1 MEEYQTSELVEKTA
15 CPNCPSS
22 DAYAIYDDGDGK
34 SHGYCFSCRTYVHD
48 LSNDFDDEA
57 KPTITPTNKS
67 TNQSLPHGE
76 YADIPAR
83 KLFAKSLKK
92 FGYSVGDGKHY
103 APYFDKNGVLVAVK
117 VRGANKEFYVVG
129 DMKKAT
135 LFGQNLWSGGAKRLV
150 CFEGEV
156 DCVSYGQATNLTWEC
171 VSVPSGAAGAAKA
184 IRQNIEFI
192 ESHAEVVFCFDNDEA
207 GQEAAIECAA
217 LLKPGLAKIAKLPLK
232 DASDMLVAGRVEE
245 LKTAIYTAK
254 TYRPDGIV
262 QGDEID
268 LAEVIKATP
277 KGLDVPYN
285 ELNAALRGFRKR
297 ELYMLCAGS
306 GVGKSTFAKE
316 LGVHLAK
323 EHGQRIGW
331 VMLEES
337 LNKTVQSIVAI
348 DNDVPVGDLMENP
361 LYLEESEW
369 RRSMHQIVENCAFY
383 DAWGSTEVDNLMQR
397 LRYLAVGCECDFIVL
412 DHVSMVISG
421 LDVEERKTLDVLLTK
436 LRQFVEQT
444 GVGVIAISHLRRNN
458 SKTSFNRAGEV
469 DLNDLRG
476 SASLE
481 QLSDVVLSVERNQ
494 MDEDRDKAEVSQL
507 RLLKNRPFGQTGP
520 VGFVKY
526 DRHTGRLK
534 HFDQDMPVDVE
545 DFEVPF

>member
-1 MEEYQTSELVEKTA
+1 MLDLQDSELVEKTA

-22 DAYAIYDDGDGK
+22 DAYAIYDDGGGK
-34 SHGYCFSCRTYVHD
+34 SHGYCFSCTTYVHD
-48 LSNDFDDEA
+48 LTDFDEPSVA
-57 KPTITPTNKS
+57 IGNTIQQKTTTFP
-67 TNQSLPHGE
+67 QGD
-76 YADIPAR
+76 YADLPAR
-83 KLFAKSLKK
+83 KLAAKTLKK
-92 FGYSVGDGKHY
+92 FNYTVGDGKHY
-103 APYFDKNGVLVAVK
+103 APYYDKDGNKVAVK

-129 DMKKAT
+129 DMKKAV
-135 LFGQNLWSGGAKRLV
+135 LFGQQLWPGGGKRLV
-150 CFEGEV
+150 ITEGEA
-156 DCVSYGQATNLTWEC
+156 DCLAYAQATNLTWEC
-171 VSVPSGAAGAAKA
+171 CSVPSGAAGAVKA
-184 IRQNIEFI
+184 VRQNIEFI
-192 ESHAEVVFCFDNDEA
+192 ESHAEVVFLFDMDEP
-207 GQEAAIECAA
+207 GREASLSCAA
-217 LLKPGLAKIAKLPLK
+217 LLRPGLAKIAKLPLK
-232 DASDMLVAGRVEE
+232 DANDMLIAGRVEE
-245 LKTAIYTAK
+245 LKTAVYTAK

-277 KGLDVPYN
+277 KGLDVPYL
-285 ELNAALRGFRKR
+285 ELNQALRGFRKR
-297 ELYMLCAGS
+297 ELYLLTAGS

-348 DNDVPVGDLMENP
+348 DNDIPAGDLMEDP
-361 LYLEESEW
+361 TRLEESEW

-397 LRYLAVGCECDFIVL
+397 LRYLAVGCECDWIVL
-412 DHVSMVISG
+412 DHISMVVAG
-421 LDVEERKTLDVLLTK
+421 LDVEERKTLDILMVK

-458 SKTSFNRAGEV
+458 NKTSFNRAGEV

-481 QLSDVVLSVERNQ
+481 QMSDVVLSVERN
-494 MDEDRDKAEVSQL
+494 MMEDDREKAEVSQL

-520 VGFVKY
+520 CSFVKN

-534 HFDQDMPVDVE
+534 HFDQDMPVDVA
-545 DFEVPF
+545 DFDVPF

>member
-1 MEEYQTSELVEKTA
+1 MREYEDSELVEKTA

-22 DAYAIYDDGDGK
+22 DAYAIYDDGGGK
-34 SHGYCFSCRTYVHD
+34 SHGYCFSCTTYVHD
-48 LSNDFDDEA
+48 LTNDFDEPIQ
-57 KPTITPTNKS
+57 KTIQQKTTTFPR
-67 TNQSLPHGE
+67 GE
-76 YADIPAR
+76 YQDIPVR
-83 KLFAKSLKK
+83 KLFSKSLQK
-92 FGYSVGDGKHY
+92 FGYTVGDGKHY
-103 APYFDKNGVLVAVK
+103 APYFDKHGTQVAVK
-117 VRGANKEFYVVG
+117 VRGENKEFYVVG
-129 DMKKAT
+129 DMKKAV
-135 LFGQNLWSGGAKRLV
+135 LFGQQLWAGGAKRLIIL
-150 CFEGEV
+150 EGEL

-184 IRQNIEFI
+184 VSWKLEFI
-192 ESHAEVVFCFDNDEA
+192 ESFNEVCFCFDNDEV
-207 GQEAAIECAA
+207 GQAAAVECAA
-217 LLKPGLAKIAKLPLK
+217 LLRPGLAKIAQLPLK
-232 DASDMLVAGRVEE
+232 DASDMLVSGRVEE

-262 QGDEID
+262 QGAEID

-277 KGLDVPYN
+277 KGLDIPYL
-285 ELNAALRGFRKR
+285 ELNQALRGFRKR
-297 ELYMLCAGS
+297 ELYLLTAGS

-316 LGVHLAK
+316 LGVYLAK

-348 DNDVPVGDLMENP
+348 DNDVPVGDLMEDP
-361 LYLEESEW
+361 LRLEESEW
-369 RRSMHQIVENCAFY
+369 RRTMYEIVENCSFY
-383 DAWGSTEVDNLMQR
+383 DAWGSSEIDNLMQK

-412 DHVSMVISG
+412 DHLSMVISG
-421 LDVEERKTLDVLLTK
+421 LDVEERKTLDMLMTK

-458 SKTSFNRAGEV
+458 NKTSFNRAGEV

-481 QLSDVVLSVERNQ
+481 QLSDVVLSVERN
-494 MDEDRDKAEVSQL
+494 MMEDDREKAEVSQI

-534 HFDQDMPVDVE
+534 HYDNDMPVDVA
-545 DFEVPF
+545 DFDVPF

>member
-1 MEEYQTSELVEKTA
+1 MREYEDSELVEKTA

-22 DAYAIYDDGDGK
+22 DAYAIYDDGGGK
-34 SHGYCFSCRTYVHD
+34 SHGYCFSCTTYVHD
-48 LSNDFDDEA
+48 LTNDFDE
-57 KPTITPTNKS
+57 PVQQTIQQTIQQKTTTFPR
-67 TNQSLPHGE
+67 GE
-76 YADIPAR
+76 YQDIPVR
-83 KLFAKSLKK
+83 KLFSKSLQK
-92 FGYSVGDGKHY
+92 FGYTVGDGKHY
-103 APYFDKNGVLVAVK
+103 APYFDKHGTQVAVK
-117 VRGANKEFYVVG
+117 VRGENKEFYVVG
-129 DMKKAT
+129 DMKKAV
-135 LFGQNLWSGGAKRLV
+135 LFGQQLWAGGAKRLIIL
-150 CFEGEV
+150 EGEL

-184 IRQNIEFI
+184 VRKNIEFI
-192 ESHAEVVFCFDNDEA
+192 ESFNEVCFCFDNDEV
-207 GQEAAIECAA
+207 GQAAAVECAA
-217 LLKPGLAKIAKLPLK
+217 LLRPGLAKIAQLPLK
-232 DASDMLVAGRVEE
+232 DASDMLVSGRVEE

-262 QGDEID
+262 QGAEID

-277 KGLDVPYN
+277 KGLDIPYL
-285 ELNAALRGFRKR
+285 ELNQALRGFRKR
-297 ELYMLCAGS
+297 ELYLLTAGS

-348 DNDVPVGDLMENP
+348 DNDVPVGDLMEDP
-361 LYLEESEW
+361 LRLEESEW
-369 RRSMHQIVENCAFY
+369 RRTMYEIVENCSFY
-383 DAWGSTEVDNLMQR
+383 DAWGSSEIDNLMQK

-412 DHVSMVISG
+412 DHLSMVISG
-421 LDVEERKTLDVLLTK
+421 LDVEERKTLDMLMTK

-481 QLSDVVLSVERNQ
+481 QLSDVVLSVERN
-494 MDEDRDKAEVSQL
+494 MMEDDREKAEVSQI

-534 HFDQDMPVDVE
+534 HYDNDMPVDVA
-545 DFEVPF
+545 DFDVPF

>member
-1 MEEYQTSELVEKTA
+1 MREYEDSELVEKTA

-22 DAYAIYDDGDGK
+22 DAYAIYDDGGGK
-34 SHGYCFSCRTYVHD
+34 SHGYCFSCTTYVHD
-48 LSNDFDDEA
+48 LTNDFDEPIQ
-57 KPTITPTNKS
+57 KTIQQKTTTFPR
-67 TNQSLPHGE
+67 GE
-76 YADIPAR
+76 YQDIPVR
-83 KLFAKSLKK
+83 KLFSKSLQK
-92 FGYSVGDGKHY
+92 FGYTVGDGKHY
-103 APYFDKNGVLVAVK
+103 APYFDKHGTQVAVK
-117 VRGANKEFYVVG
+117 VRGENKEFYVVG
-129 DMKKAT
+129 DMKKAV
-135 LFGQNLWSGGAKRLV
+135 LFGQQLWAGGAKRLIIL
-150 CFEGEV
+150 EGEL

-184 IRQNIEFI
+184 VRKNIEFI
-192 ESHAEVVFCFDNDEA
+192 ESFNEVCFCFDNDEV
-207 GQEAAIECAA
+207 GQAAAVECAA
-217 LLKPGLAKIAKLPLK
+217 LLRPGLAKIAQLPLK
-232 DASDMLVAGRVEE
+232 DASDMLVSGRVEE

-262 QGDEID
+262 QGAEID

-277 KGLDVPYN
+277 KGLDIPYL
-285 ELNAALRGFRKR
+285 ELNQALRGFRKR
-297 ELYMLCAGS
+297 ELYLLTAGS

-316 LGVHLAK
+316 LGVYLAK

-348 DNDVPVGDLMENP
+348 DNDVPVGDLMEDP
-361 LYLEESEW
+361 LRLEESEW
-369 RRSMHQIVENCAFY
+369 RRTMYEIVENCSFY
-383 DAWGSTEVDNLMQR
+383 DAWGSSEIDNLMQK

-412 DHVSMVISG
+412 DHLSMVISG
-421 LDVEERKTLDVLLTK
+421 LDVEERKTLDMLMTK

-458 SKTSFNRAGEV
+458 NKTSFNRAGEV

-481 QLSDVVLSVERNQ
+481 QLSDVVLSVERN
-494 MDEDRDKAEVSQL
+494 MMEDDREKAEVSQI

-534 HFDQDMPVDVE
+534 HYDNDMPVDVA
-545 DFEVPF
+545 DFDVPF

>member
-1 MEEYQTSELVEKTA
+1 MREYEDSELVEKTA

-22 DAYAIYDDGDGK
+22 DAYAIYDDGGGK
-34 SHGYCFSCRTYVHD
+34 SHGYCFSCTTYVHD
-48 LSNDFDDEA
+48 LTNDFDE
-57 KPTITPTNKS
+57 PVQQTIQQTIQQKTTTFPR
-67 TNQSLPHGE
+67 GE
-76 YADIPAR
+76 YQDIPVR
-83 KLFAKSLKK
+83 KLFSKSLQK
-92 FGYSVGDGKHY
+92 FGYTVGDGKHY
-103 APYFDKNGVLVAVK
+103 APYFDKHGTQVAVK
-117 VRGANKEFYVVG
+117 VRGENKEFYVVG
-129 DMKKAT
+129 DMKKAV
-135 LFGQNLWSGGAKRLV
+135 LFGQQLWSGAAKRLIIL
-150 CFEGEV
+150 EGEL

-184 IRQNIEFI
+184 VRKNIEFI
-192 ESHAEVVFCFDNDEA
+192 ESFNEVCFCFDNDEV
-207 GQEAAIECAA
+207 GQAAAVECAA
-217 LLKPGLAKIAKLPLK
+217 LLRPGLAKIAQLPLK
-232 DASDMLVAGRVEE
+232 DASDMLVSGRVEE

-262 QGDEID
+262 QGAEID

-277 KGLDVPYN
+277 KGLDIPYL
-285 ELNAALRGFRKR
+285 ELNQALRGFRKR
-297 ELYMLCAGS
+297 ELYLLTAGS

-348 DNDVPVGDLMENP
+348 DNDVPVGDLMEDP
-361 LYLEESEW
+361 LRLEESEW
-369 RRSMHQIVENCAFY
+369 RRTMYEIVENCSFY
-383 DAWGSTEVDNLMQR
+383 DAWGSSEIDNLMQK

-412 DHVSMVISG
+412 DHLSMVISG
-421 LDVEERKTLDVLLTK
+421 LDVEERKTLDMLMTK

-481 QLSDVVLSVERNQ
+481 QLSDVVLSVERN
-494 MDEDRDKAEVSQL
+494 MMEDDREKAEVSQI

-534 HFDQDMPVDVE
+534 HYDNDMPVDVA
-545 DFEVPF
+545 DFDVPF

>member
-1 MEEYQTSELVEKTA
+1 MLDLQDSELVEKTA

-22 DAYAIYDDGDGK
+22 DAYAIYDDGGGK
-34 SHGYCFSCRTYVHD
+34 SHGYCFSCTTYVHD
-48 LSNDFDDEA
+48 LTNDFDE
-57 KPTITPTNKS
+57 PTVAIGNTIQQKTTNFP
-67 TNQSLPHGE
+67 QGD
-76 YADIPAR
+76 YADLPAR
-83 KLFAKSLKK
+83 KLAAKTLKK
-92 FGYSVGDGKHY
+92 FNYTVGDGKHY
-103 APYFDKNGVLVAVK
+103 APYYDKDGNKVAVK

-129 DMKKAT
+129 DMKKAV
-135 LFGQNLWSGGAKRLV
+135 LFGQQLWPGGGKRLV
-150 CFEGEV
+150 VTEGEA
-156 DCVSYGQATNLTWEC
+156 DCLAYAQATNLTWEC
-171 VSVPSGAAGAAKA
+171 CSVPSGAAGAVKA
-184 IRQNIEFI
+184 VRQNIEFI
-192 ESHAEVVFCFDNDEA
+192 ESHAEVVFLFDMDEP
-207 GQEAAIECAA
+207 GREASLSCAV
-217 LLKPGLAKIAKLPLK
+217 LLRPGLAKIAKLPLK
-232 DASDMLVAGRVEE
+232 DANDMLIAGRVEE
-245 LKTAIYTAK
+245 LKTAVYTAK

-277 KGLDVPYN
+277 KGLDVPYL
-285 ELNAALRGFRKR
+285 ELNQALRGFRKR
-297 ELYMLCAGS
+297 ELYLLTAGS

-348 DNDVPVGDLMENP
+348 DNDIPAGDLMEDP
-361 LYLEESEW
+361 TRLEESEW

-397 LRYLAVGCECDFIVL
+397 LRYLAVGCECDWIVL
-412 DHVSMVISG
+412 DHISMVVAG
-421 LDVEERKTLDVLLTK
+421 LDVEERKTLDILMVK

-458 SKTSFNRAGEV
+458 NKTSFNRAGEV

-481 QLSDVVLSVERNQ
+481 QMSDVVLSVERN
-494 MDEDRDKAEVSQL
+494 MMEDDREKAEVSQI

-520 VGFVKY
+520 CGFVKY

-534 HFDQDMPVDVE
+534 HFDQDMPVDVA
-545 DFEVPF
+545 DFDVPF

>member
-1 MEEYQTSELVEKTA
+1 MREYEDSELVEKTA

-22 DAYAIYDDGDGK
+22 DAYAIYDDGGGK
-34 SHGYCFSCRTYVHD
+34 SHGYCFSCTTYVHD
-48 LSNDFDDEA
+48 LTNDFDE
-57 KPTITPTNKS
+57 PVQQTIQQTIQQKTTTFPR
-67 TNQSLPHGE
+67 GE
-76 YADIPAR
+76 YQDIPVR
-83 KLFAKSLKK
+83 KLFSKSLQK
-92 FGYSVGDGKHY
+92 FGYTVGDGKHY
-103 APYFDKNGVLVAVK
+103 APYFDKHGTQVAVK
-117 VRGANKEFYVVG
+117 VRGENKEFYVVG
-129 DMKKAT
+129 DMKKAV
-135 LFGQNLWSGGAKRLV
+135 LFGQQLWAGGAKRLIIL
-150 CFEGEV
+150 EGEL

-184 IRQNIEFI
+184 VRKNIEFI
-192 ESHAEVVFCFDNDEA
+192 ESFNEVCFCFDNDEV
-207 GQEAAIECAA
+207 GQAAAVECAA
-217 LLKPGLAKIAKLPLK
+217 LLRPGLAKIAKLPLK
-232 DASDMLVAGRVEE
+232 DASDMLVSGRVEE

-262 QGDEID
+262 QGAEID

-277 KGLDVPYN
+277 KGLDIPYL
-285 ELNAALRGFRKR
+285 ELNQALRGFRKR
-297 ELYMLCAGS
+297 ELYLLTAGS

-348 DNDVPVGDLMENP
+348 DNDVPVGDLMEDP
-361 LYLEESEW
+361 LRLEESEW
-369 RRSMHQIVENCAFY
+369 RRTMYEIVENCSFY
-383 DAWGSTEVDNLMQR
+383 DAWGSSEIDNLMQK

-412 DHVSMVISG
+412 DHLSMVISG
-421 LDVEERKTLDVLLTK
+421 LDVEERKTLDMLMTK

-481 QLSDVVLSVERNQ
+481 QLSDVVLSVERN
-494 MDEDRDKAEVSQL
+494 MMEDDREKAEVSQI

-534 HFDQDMPVDVE
+534 HYDNDMPVDVA
-545 DFEVPF
+545 DFDVPF

>member
-1 MEEYQTSELVEKTA
+1 MLDLQDSELVEKTA

-22 DAYAIYDDGDGK
+22 DAYAIYDDGGGK
-34 SHGYCFSCRTYVHD
+34 SHGYCFSCTTYVHD
-48 LSNDFDDEA
+48 LTDFDEPSVA
-57 KPTITPTNKS
+57 IGNTIQQKTTNF
-67 TNQSLPHGE
+67 PEGD
-76 YADIPAR
+76 YADLSAR
-83 KLFAKSLKK
+83 KLAAKTLKK
-92 FGYSVGDGKHY
+92 FNYTVGDGKHY
-103 APYFDKNGVLVAVK
+103 APYYDKDGNKVAVK

-129 DMKKAT
+129 DMKKAV
-135 LFGQNLWSGGAKRLV
+135 LFGQQLWPGGGKRLV
-150 CFEGEV
+150 ITEGEA
-156 DCVSYGQATNLTWEC
+156 DCLAYAQATNLTWEC
-171 VSVPSGAAGAAKA
+171 CSVPSGAAGAVKA
-184 IRQNIEFI
+184 VRQNIEFI
-192 ESHAEVVFCFDNDEA
+192 ESHAEVVFLFDMDEP
-207 GQEAAIECAA
+207 GREASLSCAA
-217 LLKPGLAKIAKLPLK
+217 LLRPGLAKIAKLPLK
-232 DASDMLVAGRVEE
+232 DANDMLIAGRVEE
-245 LKTAIYTAK
+245 LKTAVYTAK

-277 KGLDVPYN
+277 KGLDVPYL
-285 ELNAALRGFRKR
+285 ELNQALRGFRKR
-297 ELYMLCAGS
+297 ELYLLTAGS

-348 DNDVPVGDLMENP
+348 DNDIPAGDLMEDP
-361 LYLEESEW
+361 TRLEESEW

-412 DHVSMVISG
+412 DHLSMVISG
-421 LDVEERKTLDVLLTK
+421 LDVEERKTLDILMTR

-458 SKTSFNRAGEV
+458 NKTSFNRAGEV

-481 QLSDVVLSVERNQ
+481 QLSDVVLSVERN
-494 MDEDRDKAEVSQL
+494 MMEDDREKAEVSQI

-520 VGFVKY
+520 CGFCKY

-534 HFDQDMPVDVE
+534 HFDQDMPVDVA
-545 DFEVPF
+545 DFDVPF

>member
-1 MEEYQTSELVEKTA
+1 MLDLQDSELVEKTA

-22 DAYAIYDDGDGK
+22 DAYAIYDDGGGK
-34 SHGYCFSCRTYVHD
+34 SHGYCFSCTTYVHD
-48 LSNDFDDEA
+48 LTNDFDE
-57 KPTITPTNKS
+57 PTVAIGN
-67 TNQSLPHGE
+67 TNQQKTTQFPQGDYSDL
-76 YADIPAR
+76 PAR
-83 KLFAKSLKK
+83 KLAAKTLKK
-92 FGYSVGDGKHY
+92 FNYTVGDGKHY
-103 APYFDKNGVLVAVK
+103 APYYDKDGNKVAVK

-129 DMKKAT
+129 DMKKAV
-135 LFGQNLWSGGAKRLV
+135 LFGQQLWPGGGKRLV
-150 CFEGEV
+150 VTEGEA
-156 DCVSYGQATNLTWEC
+156 DCLAYAQATNLTWEC
-171 VSVPSGAAGAAKA
+171 CSVPSGAAGAVKA
-184 IRQNIEFI
+184 VRQNIEFI
-192 ESHAEVVFCFDNDEA
+192 ESHAEVVFLFDMDEP
-207 GQEAAIECAA
+207 GREASVSCAA
-217 LLKPGLAKIAKLPLK
+217 LLRPGLAKIAKLPLK
-232 DASDMLVAGRVEE
+232 DANDMLIAGRVEE
-245 LKTAIYTAK
+245 LKTAVYTAK

-277 KGLDVPYN
+277 KGLDVPYL
-285 ELNAALRGFRKR
+285 ELNQALRGFRKR
-297 ELYMLCAGS
+297 ELYLLTAGS

-348 DNDVPVGDLMENP
+348 DNDIPAGDLMEDP
-361 LYLEESEW
+361 TRLEEPEW

-412 DHVSMVISG
+412 DHLSMVISG
-421 LDVEERKTLDVLLTK
+421 LDVEERKTLDILMTR

-458 SKTSFNRAGEV
+458 NKTSFNRAGEV

-481 QLSDVVLSVERNQ
+481 QLSDVVLSVERN
-494 MDEDRDKAEVSQL
+494 MMEDDREKAEVSQI

-520 VGFVKY
+520 CGFVKY

-534 HFDQDMPVDVE
+534 HFDQDMPVDVA
-545 DFEVPF
+545 DFDVPF

>member
-1 MEEYQTSELVEKTA
+1 MREYEDSELVEKTA

-22 DAYAIYDDGDGK
+22 DAYAIYDDGGGK
-34 SHGYCFSCRTYVHD
+34 SHGYCFSCTTYVHD
-48 LSNDFDDEA
+48 LTDFDEPSVA
-57 KPTITPTNKS
+57 IGNTIQQKTTNFP
-67 TNQSLPHGE
+67 QGD
-76 YADIPAR
+76 YADLPAR
-83 KLFAKSLKK
+83 KLAAKTLKK
-92 FGYSVGDGKHY
+92 FNYTVGDGKHY
-103 APYFDKNGVLVAVK
+103 APYYDKDGNKVAVK

-129 DMKKAT
+129 DMKKAV
-135 LFGQNLWSGGAKRLV
+135 LFGQQLWPGGGKRLV
-150 CFEGEV
+150 VTEGEA
-156 DCVSYGQATNLTWEC
+156 DCLAYAQATNLTWEC
-171 VSVPSGAAGAAKA
+171 CSVPSGAAGAVKA
-184 IRQNIEFI
+184 VRQNIEFI
-192 ESHAEVVFCFDNDEA
+192 ESHAEVVFLFDMDEP
-207 GQEAAIECAA
+207 GREASVSCAA
-217 LLKPGLAKIAKLPLK
+217 LLRPGLAKIAKLPLK
-232 DASDMLVAGRVEE
+232 DANDMLIAGRVEE
-245 LKTAIYTAK
+245 LKTAVYTAK

-277 KGLDVPYN
+277 KGLDVPYL
-285 ELNAALRGFRKR
+285 ELNQALRGFRKR
-297 ELYMLCAGS
+297 ELYLLTAGS

-348 DNDVPVGDLMENP
+348 DNDIPAGDLMEDP
-361 LYLEESEW
+361 TRLEESEW

-412 DHVSMVISG
+412 DHLSMVISG
-421 LDVEERKTLDVLLTK
+421 LDVEERKTLDILMTR

-458 SKTSFNRAGEV
+458 NKTSFNRAGEV

-481 QLSDVVLSVERNQ
+481 QLSDVVLSVERN
-494 MDEDRDKAEVSQL
+494 MMEDDREKAEVSQI

-520 VGFVKY
+520 CGFVKY

-534 HFDQDMPVDVE
+534 HFDQDMPVDVA
-545 DFEVPF
+545 DFDVPF

>member
-1 MEEYQTSELVEKTA
+1 MREYEDSELVEKTA

-22 DAYAIYDDGDGK
+22 DAYAIYDDGGGK
-34 SHGYCFSCRTYVHD
+34 SHGYCFSCTTYVHD
-48 LSNDFDDEA
+48 LTNDFDEPIQ
-57 KPTITPTNKS
+57 KTIQQKTTTFPS
-67 TNQSLPHGE
+67 GE
-76 YADIPAR
+76 YQDIPVR
-83 KLFAKSLKK
+83 KLFSKSLKK
-92 FGYSVGDGKHY
+92 FRYTVGDGKHY
-103 APYFDKNGVLVAVK
+103 APYFDKHGTQVAVK
-117 VRGANKEFYVVG
+117 VRGENKEFYVVG
-129 DMKKAT
+129 DMKKAV
-135 LFGQNLWSGGAKRLV
+135 LFGQQLWSGGAKRLV
-150 CFEGEV
+150 IFEGEL

-184 IRQNIEFI
+184 VRNNIEFI
-192 ESHAEVVFCFDNDEA
+192 ESHDEACFCFDNDEV
-207 GQEAAIECAA
+207 GQAAAIECAA
-217 LLKPGLAKIAKLPLK
+217 LLRPGLAKIAQLPLK
-232 DASDMLVAGRVEE
+232 DASDMLVSGRVEE

-254 TYRPDGIV
+254 TYRPDGII
-262 QGDEID
+262 QGAEID

-277 KGLDVPYN
+277 KGLDIPYL
-285 ELNAALRGFRKR
+285 ELNQALRGFRKR
-297 ELYMLCAGS
+297 ELYLLTAGS

-316 LGVHLAK
+316 LGVHLAR

-348 DNDVPVGDLMENP
+348 DNDVPVGDLMEDP
-361 LYLEESEW
+361 KRLEESQW
-369 RRSMHQIVENCAFY
+369 RKTMHEIVENCSFY
-383 DAWGSTEVDNLMQR
+383 DAWGSSEIDNLMQK

-412 DHVSMVISG
+412 DHLSMVISG
-421 LDVEERKTLDVLLTK
+421 LDVEERKTLDMLMTK

-458 SKTSFNRAGEV
+458 NKTSFNRAGEV

-481 QLSDVVLSVERNQ
+481 QLSDVVLSVERN
-494 MDEDRDKAEVSQL
+494 MMEDDREKAEVSQI

-520 VGFVKY
+520 VGFCKY

-534 HFDQDMPVDVE
+534 HYDNDMPVDVA
-545 DFEVPF
+545 DFDVPF

>member
-1 MEEYQTSELVEKTA
+1 MLDLQDSELVEKTA

-22 DAYAIYDDGDGK
+22 DAYAIYDDGGGK
-34 SHGYCFSCRTYVHD
+34 SHGYCFSCTTYVHD
-48 LSNDFDDEA
+48 LTNDFDE
-57 KPTITPTNKS
+57 PTVAIGNTIQQKTTNFP
-67 TNQSLPHGE
+67 QGD
-76 YADIPAR
+76 YADLPAR
-83 KLFAKSLKK
+83 KLAAKTLKK
-92 FGYSVGDGKHY
+92 FNYTVGDGKHY
-103 APYFDKNGVLVAVK
+103 APYYDKDSNKVAVK

-129 DMKKAT
+129 DMKKAV
-135 LFGQNLWSGGAKRLV
+135 LFGQQLWSGGGKRLV
-150 CFEGEV
+150 ITEGEA
-156 DCVSYGQATNLTWEC
+156 DCLAYAQATNLTWEC
-171 VSVPSGAAGAAKA
+171 CSVPSGAAGAVKA
-184 IRQNIEFI
+184 VRQNIEFI
-192 ESHAEVVFCFDNDEA
+192 ESHAEVVFLFDMDEP
-207 GQEAAIECAA
+207 GREASVSCAA
-217 LLKPGLAKIAKLPLK
+217 LLRPGLAKIAKLPLK
-232 DASDMLVAGRVEE
+232 DANDMLIAGRVEE
-245 LKTAIYTAK
+245 LKTAVYTAK

-277 KGLDVPYN
+277 KGLDVPYL
-285 ELNAALRGFRKR
+285 ELNQALRGFRKR
-297 ELYMLCAGS
+297 ELYLLTAGS

-348 DNDVPVGDLMENP
+348 DNDIPAGDLMEDP
-361 LYLEESEW
+361 TRLEESEW

-412 DHVSMVISG
+412 DHLSMVISG
-421 LDVEERKTLDVLLTK
+421 LDVEERKTLDILMTR

-458 SKTSFNRAGEV
+458 NKTSFNRAGEV

-481 QLSDVVLSVERNQ
+481 QLSDVVLSVERN
-494 MDEDRDKAEVSQL
+494 MMEDDREKAEVSQI

-520 VGFVKY
+520 CGFVKY

-534 HFDQDMPVDVE
+534 HFDQDMPVDVA
-545 DFEVPF
+545 DFDVPF

>member
-1 MEEYQTSELVEKTA
+1 MREYEDSELVEKTA

-22 DAYAIYDDGDGK
+22 DAYAIYDDGGGK
-34 SHGYCFSCRTYVHD
+34 SHGYCFSCTTYVHD
-48 LSNDFDDEA
+48 LTNDFDEPSEA
-57 KPTITPTNKS
+57 IGN
-67 TNQSLPHGE
+67 TNQQKTTNFPEGD
-76 YADIPAR
+76 YADLPAR
-83 KLFAKSLKK
+83 KLAAKTLKK
-92 FGYSVGDGKHY
+92 FNYTVGDGKHY
-103 APYFDKNGVLVAVK
+103 APYYDKDGNKVAVK
-117 VRGANKEFYVVG
+117 VRGANIEFYVVG
-129 DMKKAT
+129 AMKKAVR
-135 LFGQNLWSGGAKRLV
+135 FGQQLWPGGGKRLV
-150 CFEGEV
+150 ITEGEA
-156 DCVSYGQATNLTWEC
+156 DCLAYGQATNLTWEC
-171 VSVPSGAAGAAKA
+171 CSVPSGAAGAVKA
-184 IRQNIEFI
+184 VRQNIEFI
-192 ESHAEVVFCFDNDEA
+192 ESHAEVVFLFDMDEP
-207 GQEAAIECAA
+207 GREASLSCAA
-217 LLKPGLAKIAKLPLK
+217 LLRPGLAKIAKLPLK
-232 DASDMLVAGRVEE
+232 DANDMLIAGRVEE
-245 LKTAIYTAK
+245 LKTAVYTAK

-277 KGLDVPYN
+277 KGLDVPYL
-285 ELNAALRGFRKR
+285 ELNQALRGFRKR
-297 ELYMLCAGS
+297 ELYLLTAGS

-348 DNDVPVGDLMENP
+348 DNDIPAGDLMEDP
-361 LYLEESEW
+361 TRLEESEW

-397 LRYLAVGCECDFIVL
+397 LRYLAVGCECDWIVL
-412 DHVSMVISG
+412 DHIWMVVAG
-421 LDVEERKTLDVLLTK
+421 LDVEERKTLDILMVK

-458 SKTSFNRAGEV
+458 NKTSFNRAGEV

-481 QLSDVVLSVERNQ
+481 QMSDVVLSVERN
-494 MDEDRDKAEVSQL
+494 MMEDDREKAEVSQL

-520 VGFVKY
+520 CGFVKY
-526 DRHTGRLK
+526 NRHTGRLK
-534 HFDQDMPVDVE
+534 HFDQDMPVDVA
-545 DFEVPF
+545 DFDVPF